1 MSSERELK
9 EKFKEEIS
17 QLKDMGYTESQCIS
31 AFKKCLT
38 GKLEDAIQYLL
49 ENPLD
54 KQQPQSELK
63 VETKFTQ
70 SMDDLSNMALDLH
83 KESQKFKKTYSR
95 WIR

>member
-1 MSSERELK
+1 
-9 EKFKEEIS
+9 
-17 QLKDMGYTESQCIS
+17 MGYTESQCIN

-38 GKLEDAIQYLL
+38 GKFEDAVQFLL

-54 KQQPQSELK
+54 KQQQLSELK
-63 VETKFTQ
+63 IETKFTL

-95 WIR
+95 